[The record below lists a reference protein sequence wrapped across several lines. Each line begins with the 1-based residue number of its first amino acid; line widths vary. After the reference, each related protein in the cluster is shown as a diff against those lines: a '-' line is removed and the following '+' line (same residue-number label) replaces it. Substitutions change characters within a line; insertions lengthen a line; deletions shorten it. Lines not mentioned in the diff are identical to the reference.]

1 MATYLIESKKEKAIA
16 AEIEQA
22 IEDGKMPKP
31 PSSGKPAHQCELC
44 GGFTVLQPRCT
55 DCAIA
60 TDQWQ
65 QVLQMAASEAPIV
78 GYDSTCGMQSRSAWA
93 YDFMMTIFRAWL
105 DAEIQWHQTE
115 YKNLGMLTEIG
126 PRSFDSAAHIYLSA
140 IGVHRLSSKG
150 KSVVI
155 DDMAWYAVALYD
167 FFARLRYPAK
177 FTAPIPDPQPGDGY
191 DYVAEAA
198 RVCKKIANDPRGYE
212 RAKQREKV
220 WLDARAAALQARG
233 IVFPV
238 HPKQPAILPQQLQS
252 NSEVLEAIAM
262 SNLSVSPERIAEM
275 EEAVKFA
282 IENWINIQARVL
294 FDGYELKQGGFTVM
308 LKHPSHPSGVTVG
321 LTDPTTHKL
330 SFVARRGE
338 IREFMHKVASGMKP
352 SDNPKLPGVMMQAPI
367 PDDVKMTPQLRTL
380 KTMSEESTLWF
391 DIMADDDD
399 RPAA

>member
-22 IEDGKMPKP
+22 IEDGKLPKP

-78 GYDSTCGMQSRSAWA
+78 GYDDACGINTTDEWYIQMAQHVFNDWVWRGCPEEPMQ
-93 YDFMMTIFRAWL
+93 
-105 DAEIQWHQTE
+105 Q
-115 YKNLGMLTEIG
+115 
-126 PRSFDSAAHIYLSA
+126 
-140 IGVHRLSSKG
+140 
-150 KSVVI
+150 VVADI
-155 DDMAWYAVALYD
+155 LIPHYCRVV
-167 FFARLRYPAK
+167 K
-177 FTAPIPDPQPGDGY
+177 FTAPIPEPQPEVEY

-212 RAKQREKV
+212 RAKQREKA
-220 WLDARAAALQARG
+220 WREARAACYSLRG
-233 IVFPV
+233 DVTPRK
-238 HPKQPAILPQQLQS
+238 HPPTPQQLQS

-262 SNLSVSPERIAEM
+262 SKLSVDPERIAEM
-275 EEAVKFA
+275 EEAVRFA
-282 IENWINIQARVL
+282 IENWVNIQARVL

-308 LKHPSHPSGVTVG
+308 LKHTSHPSGVTVG